1 MRTYIVTGGAGF
13 IGSRLAKRLLED
25 GHRVYI
31 LDDLS
36 TGFERNIPAGAAFFK
51 VDVNDVGLLRD
62 LDLPQRVDALFHF
75 AGQSSG
81 EASFDDPL
89 RDIDVNYRATYNVL
103 ELAAKK
109 EVGRFI
115 YASSMSVYGEIEQ
128 SHRGVSED
136 HPALPIS
143 YYGCNK
149 LASEK
154 LITVFARQANIKPTI
169 LRFFSI
175 YGPGQN
181 MRNLKQGIVSIYIS
195 YLMKNRPVI
204 VKGALNRFRD
214 LTYIDDLTDLLIKCE
229 DSKDTFHQVL
239 NVGTGI
245 KTTVEDLLKAIL
257 TAFGKKDFEK
267 WVRVVGNTPGDIMG
281 CTADITKLEKALNWK
296 PQYRIAEGLAKM
308 KLWLDETKGLWE
320 RP

>member
-1 MRTYIVTGGAGF
+1 LVESGN
-13 IGSRLAKRLLED
+13 S
-25 GHRVYI
+25 VYI

-36 TGFERNIPAGAAFFK
+36 TGFERNIPDGANFCK
-51 VDVNDVGLLRD
+51 VDISDAGPLRE
-62 LDLPQRVDALFHF
+62 LRLPRKIDTLFHI

-81 EASFDDPL
+81 EASFEDPL
-89 RDIDVNYRATYNVL
+89 RDIDVNYKATYNIL
-103 ELAAKK
+103 ELAEKK
-109 EVGRFI
+109 QVLRFI

-128 SHRGVSED
+128 GDRGVSED
-136 HPALPIS
+136 HPACPIS

-154 LITVFARQANIKPTI
+154 LIRVFARGVNIKPTI

-181 MRNLKQGIVSIYIS
+181 MKNLKQGIVSIYIS
-195 YLMKNRPVI
+195 YLMNNRPII

-214 LTYIDDLTDLLIKCE
+214 LTYIDDLIDWLIKCE
-229 DSKDTFHQVL
+229 NCKNTFDQVL

-257 TAFGKKDFEK
+257 KAFDKKDFDK
-267 WVRVVGNTPGDIMG
+267 WVKVEGNTPGDVMG
-281 CTADITKLEKALNWK
+281 CTADTTKLKRALNWE
-296 PQYRIAEGLAKM
+296 PQFRIEEGLLKM
-308 KLWLDETKGLWE
+308 KLWLDETKHFWE
-320 RP
+320 

>member
-1 MRTYIVTGGAGF
+1 MTGGAGF
-13 IGSRLAKRLLED
+13 IGSHLSKRLVQD

-36 TGFERNIPAGAAFFK
+36 TGFERNIPAEATFCK
-51 VDVNDVGLLRD
+51 VDISDGGRLRD
-62 LDLPQRVDALFHF
+62 LELPEKVDTLFHI

-89 RDIDVNYRATYNVL
+89 RDIDVNYKATYNML
-103 ELAAKK
+103 ELAAAK
-109 EVGRFI
+109 EVDRFI

-128 SHRGVSED
+128 NDCGVSED
-136 HPALPIS
+136 RPALPIS

-154 LITVFARQANIKPTI
+154 LIRVFARRINIKPTI

-181 MRNLKQGIVSIYIS
+181 MTNLKQGIVSIYIS
-195 YLMKNRPVI
+195 YLMKNRPIV

-214 LTYIDDLTDLLIKCE
+214 LTYIDDLTDVLIKCE
-229 DSKDTFHQVL
+229 DCKQTFNHIF
-239 NVGTGI
+239 NVGAGI
-245 KTTVEDLLKAIL
+245 KTTVEDLLRAIL
-257 TAFGKKDFEK
+257 KVFDKNNFDK
-267 WVRVVGNTPGDIMG
+267 WVKVEGNTPGDIMG
-281 CTADITKLEKALNWK
+281 CTADVSKLTRALQWK
-296 PQYRIAEGLAKM
+296 PHCSIEEGLAKM
-308 KLWLDETKGLWE
+308 KLWLDETKDLWE
-320 RP
+320 

>member
-1 MRTYIVTGGAGF
+1 MTGGAGF
-13 IGSRLAKRLLED
+13 IGSRLAKKLVES
-25 GHRVYI
+25 GHSVYI
-31 LDDLS
+31 LDNLS
-36 TGFERNIPAGAAFFK
+36 TGFERNIPTGATFCK
-51 VDVNDVGLLRD
+51 VDVSDVELLND
-62 LDLPQRVDALFHF
+62 LDLPETVDTLFHI

-81 EASFDDPL
+81 EASFDDP
-89 RDIDVNYRATYNVL
+89 RHDIDINYKATYNML
-103 ELAAKK
+103 ELAAKRK
-109 EVGRFI
+109 ADRFI

-128 SHRGVSED
+128 SERGVSED

-149 LASEK
+149 LVSEK
-154 LITVFARQANIKPTI
+154 IIRVFTRRVNIKPTI

-195 YLMKNRPVI
+195 YLMKNRPII

-229 DSKDTFHQVL
+229 NCEDTFDQVL

-257 TAFGKKDFEK
+257 KAFGKKDFEK
-267 WVRVVGNTPGDIMG
+267 WVKVEGNTPGDIMG
-281 CTADITKLEKALNWK
+281 CTADITKLKRALNWE
-296 PQYRIAEGLAKM
+296 PQYGIEEGLLKM
-308 KLWLDETKGLWE
+308 KLWLDETKDFWE
-320 RP
+320 

>member
-1 MRTYIVTGGAGF
+1 MTGGAGF
-13 IGSRLAKRLLED
+13 IGSHLAKRLLED
-25 GHRVYI
+25 GHSVYI

-36 TGFERNIPAGAAFFK
+36 TGFEKNVPAGATFCK
-51 VDVNDVGLLRD
+51 VDITDAGRLRD
-62 LDLPQRVDALFHF
+62 LGLPEKVDTLFHI

-81 EASFDDPL
+81 EASFDNPL
-89 RDIDVNYRATYNVL
+89 RDIDVNYKATYNML

-109 EVGRFI
+109 EVRRFI

-128 SHRGVSED
+128 GDRGVSED
-136 HPALPIS
+136 HPAWPIS

-154 LITVFARQANIKPTI
+154 LIRVFASRVDIKPTV

-181 MRNLKQGIVSIYIS
+181 MRNLKQGIVSIYLS
-195 YLMKNRPVI
+195 YVI
-204 VKGALNRFRD
+204 QNKPIVVKGALNRFRD
-214 LTYIDDLTDLLIKCE
+214 LTYIDDLTDVLIKCE
-229 DSKDTFHQVL
+229 DCQKSFNQVL

-257 TAFGKKDFEK
+257 KAFDKNDFGK
-267 WVRVVGNTPGDIMG
+267 WVKAEGNTPGDIMG
-281 CTADITKLEKALNWK
+281 CTADITRLKTALNWE
-296 PQYRIAEGLAKM
+296 PQHKIEEGLLKM
-308 KLWLDETKGLWE
+308 KLWLDETKHFWG
-320 RP
+320 

>member
-1 MRTYIVTGGAGF
+1 MKTYIVTGGAGF

-36 TGFERNIPAGAAFFK
+36 TGFERNIPAEATFCK
-51 VDVNDVGLLRD
+51 VDISDGGRLRD
-62 LDLPQRVDALFHF
+62 LGLPEKVDTLFHI

-81 EASFDDPL
+81 EASFDDPP
-89 RDIDVNYRATYNVL
+89 RDIDVNYKATYNML
-103 ELAAKK
+103 ELAERKGV
-109 EVGRFI
+109 ERFI

-128 SHRGVSED
+128 SERGVSED

-154 LITVFARQANIKPTI
+154 IIRVFTRRVNIKPTM

-181 MRNLKQGIVSIYIS
+181 MENLKQGIVSIYNS
-195 YLMKNRPVI
+195 YLMKNKPII

-229 DSKDTFHQVL
+229 NCEDTFDQVL

-257 TAFGKKDFEK
+257 KAFGKKDFEK
-267 WVRVVGNTPGDIMG
+267 WVKVEGNTPGDIMG
-281 CTADITKLEKALNWK
+281 CTANIVKLKRALNWE
-296 PQYRIAEGLAKM
+296 PQYRIEEGLLKM
-308 KLWLDETKGLWE
+308 KLWLDETKDFWE
-320 RP
+320 